1 MDDNIKYGMIE
12 AIAHLLHRDYEA
24 IVEDFVTL
32 DFIPEGSNLQPILP
46 VLARVSTLLQ
56 ELLRSLFLLP
66 VPSCSQFPLYFT
78 VFTVFLLVHETLLIE
93 VVLVK
98 VFDQA
103 LEGGGAK
110 NFNFQE
116 LAADLAQI
124 TFDYPFRIP
133 PYFALIIRA
142 IGVLEGIALV
152 GNPDF
157 ALVDEAYPYL
167 SKRLLTD
174 DSDRLRESLR

>member
-1 MDDNIKYGMIE
+1 MVKLG
-12 AIAHLLHRDYEA
+12 
-24 IVEDFVTL
+24 
-32 DFIPEGSNLQPILP
+32 FIPDGVNLEPILP
-46 VLARVSTLLQ
+46 VLA
-56 ELLRSLFLLP
+56 
-66 VPSCSQFPLYFT
+66 
-78 VFTVFLLVHETLLIE
+78 
-93 VVLVK
+93 K

-110 NFNFQE
+110 NINFQE
-116 LAADLAQI
+116 LASDLAQI

-157 ALVDEAYPYL
+157 AIVDEAYPYIAQV
-167 SKRLLTD
+167 
-174 DSDRLRESLR
+174 

>member
-1 MDDNIKYGMIE
+1 MNPPQTTYCI
-12 AIAHLLHRDYEA
+12 
-24 IVEDFVTL
+24 
-32 DFIPEGSNLQPILP
+32 
-46 VLARVSTLLQ
+46 
-56 ELLRSLFLLP
+56 
-66 VPSCSQFPLYFT
+66 CSGLS
-78 VFTVFLLVHETLLIE
+78 
-93 VVLVK
+93 K

-124 TFDYPFRIP
+124 TFDYPFKIP

-174 DSDRLRESLR
+174 DSEELRASLRLVMSTQCYVTRQYKMMCPRFRQIELLHFMALTLRGPNHWTKSCVILSGIANFGDIKKQGARIV